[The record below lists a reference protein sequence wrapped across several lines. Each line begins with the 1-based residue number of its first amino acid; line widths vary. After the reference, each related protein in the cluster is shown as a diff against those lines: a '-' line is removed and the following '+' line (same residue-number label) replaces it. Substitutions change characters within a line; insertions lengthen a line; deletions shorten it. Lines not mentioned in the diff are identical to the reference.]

1 MTDLLQLT
9 PEYRERVW
17 GGHRLQPNTA
27 QAIGEAWIVYENN
40 KVASGRFAD
49 KTLLEVAA
57 ELKEDLLGP
66 ANVARTGLRFPL
78 LIKLLDCVDW
88 LSVQVHPNDEQAKQL
103 EGPDQFGKTE
113 AWYILETD
121 PGAKLIAGIQP
132 GTAPQTLAQSIRDGS
147 ILDHVEYHT
156 VQPGDTVFMP
166 AGTIH
171 ALGPGLMLYEV
182 QQTSDITYR
191 VFDWNRP
198 ASAGRALHI
207 EQSVAVSTTNAG
219 QIQHLPGLTP
229 NIAQHLLAT
238 HYFSLD
244 LLPLEGTSLTLDTR
258 GQSFEAIT
266 LIQGQAQI
274 ATPDHSVYLNR
285 FESVIVPAATGQ
297 YTLNVSSAAQL
308 LRAWVPSASA
318 EPVEA

>member
-17 GGHRLQPNTA
+17 GGHRLQPKNA
-27 QAIGEAWIVYENN
+27 QPIGEAWIVYENN
-40 KVASGRFAD
+40 KVATGRFAD

-57 ELKEDLLGP
+57 EMKEDLLGP

-78 LIKLLDCVDW
+78 LIKLIDSVDW
-88 LSVQVHPNDEQAKQL
+88 LSVQVHPNDAQAKRL

-113 AWYILETD
+113 AWYLLETD
-121 PGAKLIAGIQP
+121 PGAKLIAGIKP
-132 GTAPQTLAQSIRDGS
+132 GTAPAALAQSIRDGS
-147 ILDHVEYHT
+147 ILDHVEYLAA
-156 VQPGDTVFMP
+156 QPGDTVFMP

-207 EQSVAVSTTNAG
+207 EQSVEVSTTAAA
-219 QIQHLPGLTP
+219 QIQHLPALTP
-229 NIAQHLLAT
+229 NTPQHLLST
-238 HYFSLD
+238 NYFSLD
-244 LLPLEGTSLTLDTR
+244 LLTLEGTSLNLDTG
-258 GQSFEAIT
+258 GQSFEALT
-266 LIQGQAQI
+266 VIQGLAQVS
-274 ATPDHSVYLNR
+274 TPDHSVYLNR
-285 FESVIVPAATGQ
+285 YESVVIPASTGP
-297 YTLNVSSAAQL
+297 YTLNVSTKAQL
-308 LRAWVPSASA
+308 LRAWVKP
-318 EPVEA
+318 